1 MFISSSLELLSH
13 PLYGWAALKT
23 DNHSPV
29 HRPIRVSR
37 EPAQASAEAVA
48 FGPEPGVRADT
59 VRYYEREGLLRRHVA
74 EIETETARLA
84 ALRAELLGMLAA
96 IPGARLS

>member
-1 MFISSSLELLSH
+1 
-13 PLYGWAALKT
+13 
-23 DNHSPV
+23 
-29 HRPIRVSR
+29 
-37 EPAQASAEAVA
+37 
-48 FGPEPGVRADT
+48 VRADT